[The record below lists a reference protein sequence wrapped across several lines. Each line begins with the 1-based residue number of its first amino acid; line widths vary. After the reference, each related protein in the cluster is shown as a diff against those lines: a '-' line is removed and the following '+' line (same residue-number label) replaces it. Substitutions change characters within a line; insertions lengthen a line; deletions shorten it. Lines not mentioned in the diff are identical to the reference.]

1 MGVNRK
7 CERVWNYMYGFD
19 RLWFHSNGFKT
30 SCACSFFSSLR
41 RARRR
46 PVGRLGSEMSHFPAR
61 VAKGTNSAHRHSLLD
76 ELTFNRDFDGSEST
90 SKQDKWK
97 VGAPL
102 RDLHEEICA
111 RRWTCLGV
119 GASRDMP
126 CHKCCGMLRAAN

>member
-7 CERVWNYMYGFD
+7 CERVWNYMYGFNSSLVSQQ
-19 RLWFHSNGFKT
+19 RFQNIV
-30 SCACSFFSSLR
+30 CCCFFSSLC

-126 CHKCCGMLRAAN
+126 CRKCCGMLRAAN